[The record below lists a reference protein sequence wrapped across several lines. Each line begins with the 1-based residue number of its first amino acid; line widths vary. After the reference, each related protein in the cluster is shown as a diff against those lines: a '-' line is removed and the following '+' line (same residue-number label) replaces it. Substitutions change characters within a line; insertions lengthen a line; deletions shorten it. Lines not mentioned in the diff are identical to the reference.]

1 MMDLKGFWM
10 RVNTRAPPAPPKQL
24 SSTTSDSIDARG
36 ECGGA
41 EFVCAWRA
49 HLRLNYVA
57 VPPYLIT
64 TNRNR
69 RRIARNARK
78 KQQCKHNTAHLQAFA
93 CGGGVKDTVEY
104 PSSEGADERFSERR
118 MRPRHRTE
126 KPPAPFLML
135 CTSPTRWAHRRRR
148 ATDGLCG

>member
-69 RRIARNARK
+69 RRIARNARN
-78 KQQCKHNTAHLQAFA
+78 KQQCKHNTARLQAFA
-93 CGGGVKDTVEY
+93 CGGGVNRYCGISTIG
-104 PSSEGADERFSERR
+104 GADER
-118 MRPRHRTE
+118 
-126 KPPAPFLML
+126 
-135 CTSPTRWAHRRRR
+135 
-148 ATDGLCG
+148 

>member
-41 EFVCAWRA
+41 ELFCSWRA
-49 HLRLNYVA
+49 HLRLDYVEVA
-57 VPPYLIT
+57 PYLIT

-69 RRIARNARK
+69 RRVARNARK
-78 KQQCKHNTAHLQAFA
+78 KQQCKHNTARVQAFA
-93 CGGGVKDTVEY
+93 CGGGVNRYCGISTTG
-104 PSSEGADERFSERR
+104 GADER
-118 MRPRHRTE
+118 
-126 KPPAPFLML
+126 
-135 CTSPTRWAHRRRR
+135 
-148 ATDGLCG
+148 

>member
-1 MMDLKGFWM
+1 MHDGSKRILDESKH
-10 RVNTRAPPAPPKQL
+10 TSAT
-24 SSTTSDSIDARG
+24 STAKTALQHNVGSIDARG

-57 VPPYLIT
+57 LAPYLIT

-78 KQQCKHNTAHLQAFA
+78 KQQCKHNTARVQAFA
-93 CGGGVKDTVEY
+93 CGGGVNRNCGISTIG
-104 PSSEGADERFSERR
+104 GADER
-118 MRPRHRTE
+118 
-126 KPPAPFLML
+126 
-135 CTSPTRWAHRRRR
+135 
-148 ATDGLCG
+148 

>member
-57 VPPYLIT
+57 VAPYLIT

-69 RRIARNARK
+69 RRIARDARK
-78 KQQCKHNTAHLQAFA
+78 KQQCKHNKRRDKCEECSGSRANKCEV
-93 CGGGVKDTVEY
+93 CGKRKDNC
-104 PSSEGADERFSERR
+104 RR
-118 MRPRHRTE
+118 DGC
-126 KPPAPFLML
+126 KPA
-135 CTSPTRWAHRRRR
+135 
-148 ATDGLCG
+148 G